1 MPAGEEGVVIATQ
14 RFSRRMHMTDEQKK
28 VLKKDIDKYEK
39 EMNQRAVGIFKQM
52 VAEINE
58 VTGSQMVDPG
68 TRQKVGQSENVDV
81 VMEQIETYSDEWI
94 KGGKEAKEQG
104 LNTSSRFWPR
114 VQAVLKEKVRR
125 MEHMKRGDEL
135 PSGVLE
141 MVKVYVSTKR
151 ALSVGDKMAGRH
163 GNKGV
168 IARIVP
174 EEDMPFLED
183 GSPVD
188 IMLNPLGVPSRMN
201 VGQILETHLGW
212 AAAVLGFQSITPVF
226 DGATEDEI
234 HKAIEEANS
243 TVRDR
248 RKERKTNKIPI
259 ADRELDAE

>member
-1 MPAGEEGVVIATQ
+1 
-14 RFSRRMHMTDEQKK
+14 
-28 VLKKDIDKYEK
+28 KDIDRYEK
-39 EMNQRAVGIFKQM
+39 EMNLRAIAIFKQM

-58 VTGSQMVDPG
+58 VTGQQMVDPG
-68 TRQKVGQSENVDV
+68 TRQKVGQSEIADV
-81 VMEQIETYSDEWI
+81 ILEQIEGFSVDWV
-94 KGGKEAKEQG
+94 KGNKEAKEQCE
-104 LNTSSRFWPR
+104 NTYSRFWPR
-114 VQAVLKEKVRR
+114 VQAVMKEKNRR

-151 ALSVGDKMAGRH
+151 QLSVGDKMAGRH

-183 GSPVD
+183 GTPVD

-212 AAAVLGFQSITPVF
+212 AAAVLGFQAVTPVF

-234 HKAIEEANS
+234 HKAVDEANKA
-243 TVRDR
+243 VRER
-248 RKERKTNKIPI
+248 RKQRKIEHKTITE
-259 ADRELDAE
+259 REL